1 MCWCWDGKLPW
12 LIVVGKGCGFELI
25 MAVLNWWWVSG
36 EGTKE
41 LVVLRTSSGYCR
53 LGVMMVVTALCTA
66 LDLLTGLGLICDGED
81 GRERMR
87 MHGFVDFEL
96 GWVNGFGCLSVS
108 VKP

>member
-1 MCWCWDGKLPW
+1 MST
-12 LIVVGKGCGFELI
+12 VGKGCGFELI

-87 MHGFVDFEL
+87 MHGL
-96 GWVNGFGCLSVS
+96 GLNYAYCRFWRCTGRGMGVLVS
-108 VKP
+108 ALQIL